1 MIKKTKSWFF
11 SLFSPISKK
20 FKNPFLRLIVTK
32 RKNIID
38 PDLFSKFVLI
48 CCTDLGYSPFTMQPN
63 IRHSGN
69 NIHRYGAFMFK
80 S

>member
-1 MIKKTKSWFF
+1 MIKKKPSHSSFRY
-11 SLFSPISKK
+11 LVL